1 MKRLFWLLLA
11 AAACFAALPANAQEL
26 RQTPGSRITVSQ
38 CSPHRHRVGTPAHP
52 WIDPYGI
59 YHDVTG
65 FPYQVG
71 FLGIT
76 YTNDAPVAAKEIQ
89 FGLVSRGTLIAV
101 SKDDGTFSS
110 GVKIDHEFSLDPEVF
125 PIGTALPYCAVLHV
139 KYADGTQWR
148 NPNPPSP

>member
-1 MKRLFWLLLA
+1 M
-11 AAACFAALPANAQEL
+11 
-26 RQTPGSRITVSQ
+26 V
-38 CSPHRHRVGTPAHP
+38 
-52 WIDPYGI
+52 DPYGV
-59 YHDVTG
+59 YHGITD

-71 FLGIT
+71 FLAIT

-101 SKDDGTFSS
+101 TKDVGTFSN

-125 PIGTALPYCAVLHV
+125 PIGTALPYCAVLSIT
-139 KYADGTQWR
+139 YADGTQWR